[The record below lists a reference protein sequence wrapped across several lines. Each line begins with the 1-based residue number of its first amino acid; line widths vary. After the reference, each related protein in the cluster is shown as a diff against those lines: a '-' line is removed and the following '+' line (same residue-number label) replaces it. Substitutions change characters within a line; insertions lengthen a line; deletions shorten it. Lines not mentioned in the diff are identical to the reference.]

1 MTIGE
6 LMKIDPGRIG
16 KAGECDVQLV
26 KTFHEL
32 KQKSLLDRF
41 KSWFGGKAV
50 VNSYHVIF
58 KDTGTSTSGKTYTVL
73 IRSNPEKKKK
83 NWEDNDCKI
92 FCGCPDFKF
101 RSAYWLYQKGALFV
115 NNRIRIEVGLAIT
128 DKQKSKKSNLC
139 KHSYAAHQWL
149 VKNYANI
156 MKTI

>member
-58 KDTGTSTSGKTYTVL
+58 KFTVTSTSGKPYTVL
-73 IRSNPEKKKK
+73 IRTN
-83 NWEDNDCKI
+83 
-92 FCGCPDFKF
+92 PDFD
-101 RSAYWLYQKGALFV
+101 L
-115 NNRIRIEVGLAIT
+115 
-128 DKQKSKKSNLC
+128 
-139 KHSYAAHQWL
+139 
-149 VKNYANI
+149 KN
-156 MKTI
+156 

>member
-6 LMKIDPGRIG
+6 LMNIDPGRIG

-58 KDTGTSTSGKTYTVL
+58 KFIVTSTSGKPYTVL
-73 IRSNPEKKKK
+73 IRTNPDFDLK
-83 NWEDNDCKI
+83 NWEENDCKI

-115 NNRIRIEVGLAIT
+115 NNRIRIELGQAIT
-128 DKQKSKKSNLC
+128 DKPKREPSLLC
-139 KHSYAAHQWL
+139 KHSYAALLWL